1 MPKQIN
7 IKSVLIIGAGPIVI
21 GQACEFDYSGAQ
33 ACKALKEEGL
43 RFTSQ
48 RLAVLEDIFASNE
61 HRDCDQIYLSVNKKN
76 NKVSKA
82 TIYRTIDVLL
92 NHDFVRKLDIG
103 DGSVK
108 YESKF
113 DSPHHDHMICVETGD
128 IIEFVDDRIEELQDE
143 IAKKKGYKI
152 IKHVHQLF
160 VKPIKK

>member
-1 MPKQIN
+1 MKLN
-7 IKSVLIIGAGPIVI
+7 EKIVS
-21 GQACEFDYSGAQ
+21 QF
-33 ACKALKEEGL
+33 KLALKEEGL

-48 RLAVLEDIFASNE
+48 RLAVLLAVLEDIFASNE

-92 NHDFVRKLDIG
+92 NHDFVRKLYNSIG

-113 DSPHHDHMICVETGD
+113 DSFSPRSYDLC
-128 IIEFVDDRIEELQDE
+128 RNW
-143 IAKKKGYKI
+143 
-152 IKHVHQLF
+152 
-160 VKPIKK
+160 

>member
-1 MPKQIN
+1 MKVNDKIIN
-7 IKSVLIIGAGPIVI
+7 QFK
-21 GQACEFDYSGAQ
+21 D
-33 ACKALKEEGL
+33 ALKTEGL
-43 RFTSQ
+43 RFTVQ
-48 RLAVLEDIFASNE
+48 RLAILENIISTSE
-61 HRDCDQIYLSVNKKN
+61 HRDCDQIHLSVNKKN

-82 TIYRTIDVLL
+82 TVYRTVDVLF

-108 YESKF
+108 YESKI
-113 DSPHHDHMICVETGD
+113 DSPHHDHMICIETGD
-128 IIEFVDDRIEELQDE
+128 IIEFVDDRIEKIQDE